1 MDDDDVSPDARDVYV
16 ANATVSSYFAA
27 SDVASTDRLF
37 AEVSTDVAD
46 VVTWTTMVV
55 GHASSGGLGRA
66 RHFFDAMPERNVVSW
81 NAMLRAYACAG
92 MLTEARD
99 LFDAMPTRNAATWSC
114 MISDLV
120 LSGRCWEALHDQ
132 GLFGDMVRSS
142 GIVLNEPA
150 LELHGAMSVVLAS
163 AIVNMYGKCGGI
175 HSAIRALYF
184 VKSMLVEPHPGLWG
198 ALASACKMHGKVELG
213 EEVAKKLIELE
224 PRHGS
229 RYILLSNLYGSVNR
243 WDDMTSVRKILKR
256 SKVPKGTGNA
266 VVGMTSASCVSNG

>member
-1 MDDDDVSPDARDVYV
+1 MFNLYMDDDDVSPDARDVYV

-150 LELHGAMSVVLAS
+150 LVSVVSACAQLWSLEHGAWV
-163 AIVNMYGKCGGI
+163 
-175 HSAIRALYF
+175 H
-184 VKSMLVEPHPGLWG
+184 
-198 ALASACKMHGKVELG
+198 
-213 EEVAKKLIELE
+213 
-224 PRHGS
+224 
-229 RYILLSNLYGSVNR
+229 
-243 WDDMTSVRKILKR
+243 R
-256 SKVPKGTGNA
+256 SCMGR
-266 VVGMTSASCVSNG
+266 